1 MPRTA
6 KRYLQES
13 TTKIG
18 LDEKN
23 WKVGIYSRLSVDQ
36 DEKKSESIENQ
47 IEIIKQY
54 IKKNN
59 AIDNSVMNLYIY
71 DIYIDKGKT
80 GTDFNRA
87 GFNRLMS
94 DIKDHKVNCIIVKD
108 FSRFGRDYIETGN
121 YIEKILPFMGVRFIS
136 VNDSFDSMSV
146 NASDKK
152 LAMNIKNLVN
162 DMYAKDISKKVV
174 ISKNM
179 NQEKGVFVGS
189 LAPYGYTIV
198 SGNRMRRLEVDKD
211 AAPIIL
217 KIFLMYGEEKSYN
230 EIIAYLYENKIHRIS
245 DYRKYGHIYCESGE
259 TSFQWSQ
266 TVINKT
272 LQNMAYIGHMAQGK
286 HSSRLYTGQ
295 KGVRVTDKNEWIIV
309 ENTHTPIVSKELFEA
324 VKKRIDEEKGLKN
337 KRDLKGTEL
346 PTKNIFSDIII
357 CSDCGK
363 RLHVSC
369 YVSRISNERHYGYNC
384 RTAYYADKRKCT
396 KKYIIEKELSLIYRA
411 AIQKEFKLAKLKPK
425 DLVEINDEKAALK
438 KTEYLREMNML
449 NNKIDMDKNLL
460 GQEYMRYKNNEV
472 SRDEYLEIKVKKHKN
487 QKIYEDRI
495 NELGKKLENVEK
507 RKKELNTF
515 LRSLFKAVSKE
526 KLTKDLVNALT
537 DSIRLDA
544 NGNVEIYFKFKG
556 GEVRER

>member
-59 AIDNSVMNLYIY
+59 ALDNSVMNLYIY
-71 DIYIDKGKT
+71 DTYIDKGKT

-136 VNDSFDSMSV
+136 VNDSFDSMSD
-146 NASDKK
+146 NASDGK

-174 ISKNM
+174 ISKTM

-309 ENTHTPIVSKELFEA
+309 ENTHAPIVSKELFET
-324 VKKRIDEEKGLKN
+324 VRKRIEKNSGSKN
-337 KRDLKGTEL
+337 TRDLKGSEL
-346 PTKNIFSDIII
+346 PTKNIFSDIIM
-357 CSDCGK
+357 CSECGK

-369 YVSRISNERHYGYNC
+369 YVSHISKERHYGYYC
-384 RTAYYADKRKCT
+384 RTAYYEDKRKCT
-396 KKYIIEKELSLIYRA
+396 KKYITEDELLLIYRA
-411 AIQKEFKLAKLKPK
+411 TIREEFKYAKLKLK
-425 DLVEINDEKAALK
+425 DLVAINNEKAALK
-438 KTEYLREMNML
+438 KAEYINAINML
-449 NNKIDMDKNLL
+449 NNKIAIDKNLL
-460 GQEYMRYKNNEV
+460 GQEYIRLRDNEV
-472 SRDEYLEIKVKKHKN
+472 SRDEFLNLKVEKQKI
-487 QKIYEDRI
+487 QKIYEEGI
-495 NELGKKLENVEK
+495 NELGNKLKNIEK
-507 RKKELNTF
+507 SKNEINTF
-515 LRSLFKAVSKE
+515 LRSLFKTVSKD

-544 NGNVEIYFKFKG
+544 NRNVEIQFKFKG
-556 GEVRER
+556 GEVGER